1 MKQLL
6 HTVCSDSRENNG
18 ISNQLAA
25 PPPCALSKIQGDCPP
40 SICRWNCP
48 YVSFRL
54 RPQNLEFSTR
64 LILNISSK
72 QDASGRPS
80 MGGGATRDS
89 DNPLHLTQN
98 ASPPT
103 QPLLSVHAPPLLRAA
118 PRRLTSPAADTD
130 GQTGETT
137 KINKKMKTAGTNT
150 WEPQRHRRHERR
162 RTRAR
167 RPTNAS

>member
-1 MKQLL
+1 MGLATNWQPPLPVLSQKY
-6 HTVCSDSRENNG
+6 RET
-18 ISNQLAA
+18 A
-25 PPPCALSKIQGDCPP
+25 PP

-80 MGGGATRDS
+80 TGGGATRDS

-98 ASPPT
+98 ASPRT
-103 QPLLSVHAPPLLRAA
+103 HPLLSVHAPPLLRAA
-118 PRRLTSPAADTD
+118 PRRLTSPTADTD